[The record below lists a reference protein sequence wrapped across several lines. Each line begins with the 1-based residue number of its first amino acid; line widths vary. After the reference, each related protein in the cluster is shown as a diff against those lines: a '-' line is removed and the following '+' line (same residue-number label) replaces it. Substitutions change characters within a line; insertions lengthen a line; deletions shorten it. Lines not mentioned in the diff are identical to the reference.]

1 MPNKNLIWQKIE
13 LDPKNF
19 EAYRN
24 LGFFYSLAKANKSA
38 LFYLNKA
45 QELRPN
51 NEMKQ
56 MIDQL
61 KKERK

>member
-45 QELRPN
+45 QDIRPDD
-51 NEMKQ
+51 EMKK

-61 KKERK
+61 K